1 MNLLRPLCNADT
13 GTESNECEVATVEGE
28 GPGLEVTD
36 EEVGNDE
43 IEEVEALLQSS
54 FSKLPAKKEKP
65 RSRLRLG
72 GTRKEKSV
80 VSDTFEKPKVGSDCP
95 SPRRLGNK
103 KLVMKTPEKSGETND
118 PKARRAPRTP
128 QTPRTPRQPALKTP
142 EKFHEIKDP
151 KERAAAINKFRS
163 SVPGF
168 KFRGYEQDE
177 SDEEVLPVSKRLS
190 KQPSA
195 ELPLKE
201 SVKHRYS
208 NLCSLFFCFL

>member
-1 MNLLRPLCNADT
+1 M
-13 GTESNECEVATVEGE
+13 EGE
-28 GPGLEVTD
+28 EVTD

-65 RSRLRLG
+65 RSRLRLD
-72 GTRKEKSV
+72 GTRKQKSV
-80 VSDTFEKPKVGSDCP
+80 EADTFEKPKVGSDCP
-95 SPRRLGNK
+95 SPRRLGK

-168 KFRGYEQDE
+168 KFRGYEPDE
-177 SDEEVLPVSKRLS
+177 SDDEVLPVSKRLS

-201 SVKHRYS
+201 SVKHRYN

>member
-1 MNLLRPLCNADT
+1 M
-13 GTESNECEVATVEGE
+13 EGE
-28 GPGLEVTD
+28 EVTD

-65 RSRLRLG
+65 RSRLRLD
-72 GTRKEKSV
+72 GTRKQKSV
-80 VSDTFEKPKVGSDCP
+80 EADTFEKPKVGSDCP
-95 SPRRLGNK
+95 SPRRLGK

-163 SVPGF
+163 SVPG
-168 KFRGYEQDE
+168 YEPDE
-177 SDEEVLPVSKRLS
+177 SDDEVLPVSKRLS

-201 SVKHRYS
+201 SVKHRYN